1 LVFVIGVLSLVDH
14 AKAVGLLHEGPL
26 VGFTEQPV
34 GKEQSEVNI
43 GGNGGTCNWEELIV
57 KTSGKENER
66 NEDWKKLNNET
77 MKSCTKK

>member
-34 GKEQSEVNI
+34 GAEQSEVNT
-43 GGNGGTCNWEELIV
+43 G
-57 KTSGKENER
+57 
-66 NEDWKKLNNET
+66 ET
-77 MKSCTKK
+77 MVLVIGKN